1 MTTQDVSHARAHAHL
16 SAEDLVVIRGDHTVL
31 DHLTIA
37 VSPES
42 RLGVVGENGR
52 GKSTFL
58 HALAGRIQPD
68 SGEIRTFGSIGIAE
82 QELPVHDD
90 RTIGD
95 LIDVELSQCRA
106 AVAQLDSAASALAT
120 DTPGAA
126 DLYAKTLDLAS
137 HLDAWD
143 ADRRVD
149 IALLELG
156 AITDRSRLLSTM
168 SVGQRYRV
176 RLACLLGAAHDFLL
190 LDEPTNHLDR
200 SGLDFL
206 TASLRTTKAG
216 VVLVSHDRA
225 LLADIATSILDLD
238 PSLDGQAQV
247 YGDGYAGYVQ
257 GRQAQRARWQQTFDE
272 YQAEHSRLA
281 TDLSTAQNRLQS
293 GWRPPKGTGKHQRAT
308 RAPSHVRAIGRRLD
322 DLRAHE
328 VTKPPEPLM
337 FKLPE
342 LPELPGVKVI
352 SAQAVTVKGR
362 LDTPVSVDV
371 SSSDRLLITGPNGA
385 GKSTLLAVLGETL
398 VPTTGSVT
406 VSMSARLGV
415 VTQDALWN
423 DQRSAFQIYQA
434 RVNELLNSGLAPKLV
449 VPLGA
454 LGLLRASDASRP
466 VTQLSIGQQRR
477 LDLALALAARPHVL
491 LLDEPTNHLSMTLV
505 DELFE
510 ALDVTS
516 AAVIVVTHDRQLR
529 RDLASWPTL
538 TIDVD

>member
-1 MTTQDVSHARAHAHL
+1 M
-16 SAEDLVVIRGDHTVL
+16 
-31 DHLTIA
+31 
-37 VSPES
+37 
-42 RLGVVGENGR
+42 
-52 GKSTFL
+52 
-58 HALAGRIQPD
+58 
-68 SGEIRTFGSIGIAE
+68 
-82 QELPVHDD
+82 
-90 RTIGD
+90 
-95 LIDVELSQCRA
+95 
-106 AVAQLDSAASALAT
+106 
-120 DTPGAA
+120 
-126 DLYAKTLDLAS
+126 
-137 HLDAWD
+137 
-143 ADRRVD
+143 
-149 IALLELG
+149 
-156 AITDRSRLLSTM
+156 
-168 SVGQRYRV
+168 
-176 RLACLLGAAHDFLL
+176 
-190 LDEPTNHLDR
+190 
-200 SGLDFL
+200 
-206 TASLRTTKAG
+206 
-216 VVLVSHDRA
+216 
-225 LLADIATSILDLD
+225 
-238 PSLDGQAQV
+238 
-247 YGDGYAGYVQ
+247 
-257 GRQAQRARWQQTFDE
+257 
-272 YQAEHSRLA
+272 
-281 TDLSTAQNRLQS
+281 
-293 GWRPPKGTGKHQRAT
+293 
-308 RAPSHVRAIGRRLD
+308 RAIGRRLD

-362 LDTPVSVDV
+362 LDTAVSVDV

-415 VTQDALWN
+415 VTQDALWS

-434 RVNELLNSGLAPKLV
+434 RVNELLNSGLSPKLV